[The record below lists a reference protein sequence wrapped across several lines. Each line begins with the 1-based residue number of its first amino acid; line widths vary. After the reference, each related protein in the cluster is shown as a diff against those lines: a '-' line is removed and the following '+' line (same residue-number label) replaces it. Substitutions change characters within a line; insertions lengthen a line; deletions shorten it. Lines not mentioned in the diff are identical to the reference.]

1 MTNEFDADVTDA
13 SVTDTEVTGAEVTG
27 AETVETASSGKRR
40 AKFHNLQVSQ
50 VRKLTDNAVEVSFA
64 VPEEFQDEYDYVAG
78 QYVALRANIDGQ
90 EVRRSYSICEAPTP
104 GTIKV
109 GIKRDLGGLFS
120 NWANDNLVAG
130 FEMEVMSPQGAF
142 VSKHKLNDMNDPE
155 ALSDEA
161 VKDGGAHFVAA
172 AAGSGITPVIAIAK
186 SLLAHEGTSVDL
198 IYANRAASEVMFL
211 EDLADLKDRYPT
223 RLAVHHVLSRE
234 QRQAPIYSG
243 RLDAEKLD
251 MIFEHLIDV
260 PSVDEWF
267 LCGPFDLVQLIRDEL
282 SSRDVPADKV
292 RFELFTTGQANEGP
306 LPNSGRPVEV
316 DPEGDNFE
324 IGFTLDGLSGEVK
337 SPKAARETI
346 LNAAL
351 RVRPDVPFACAGGVC
366 GTCRA
371 KVVEGSADMA
381 ENYAL
386 EPDDVEKG
394 YVLTCQSRPTSDKVL
409 VDFDA

>member
-1 MTNEFDADVTDA
+1 MTEATVE
-13 SVTDTEVTGAEVTG
+13 SGAENLG
-27 AETVETASSGKRR
+27 AENAGGGNEAGQARRR
-40 AKFHNLQVSQ
+40 AVFHTLAVSQ
-50 VRKLTDNAVEVSFA
+50 VRKLTDNAIEVSFA
-64 VPEEFQDEYDYVAG
+64 VPEALQDEYDYVAG
-78 QYVALRANIDGQ
+78 QYVALRANIEGQ
-90 EVRRSYSICEAPTP
+90 DVRRSYSICEAPTP

-120 NWANDNLVAG
+120 NWANDNLAAG
-130 FEMEVMSPQGAF
+130 FEMDVMSPQGVF
-142 VSKHKLNDMNDPE
+142 VSKHQLTGMNDPE
-155 ALSDEA
+155 KVSAEVIA
-161 VKDGGAHFVAA
+161 TGADHFVAA

-186 SLLAHEGTSVDL
+186 SLLEHPGTQVDL
-198 IYANRAASEVMFL
+198 IYANRAASDVMFL

-243 RLDAEKLD
+243 RLDAEKLAQ
-251 MIFEHLIDV
+251 IFEYIIDV
-260 PSVDEWF
+260 PNVDEWF
-267 LCGPFDLVQLIRDEL
+267 LCGPFELVQMIRDEL
-282 SSRDVPADKV
+282 SEREVAEERV
-292 RFELFTTGQANEGP
+292 RFELFSTGQPGEGAQ
-306 LPNSGRPVEV
+306 SSAGRPVEV

-324 IGFTLDGLSGEVK
+324 ISFVLDGLSGDVK
-337 SPKAARETI
+337 SPKDARETV

-371 KVVEGSADMA
+371 KVTCGSVDMA

-386 EPDDVEKG
+386 EKDDVDNG
-394 YVLTCQSRPTSDKVL
+394 YVLTCQARPTSDKVT

>member
-1 MTNEFDADVTDA
+1 M
-13 SVTDTEVTGAEVTG
+13 TDTTIDSSADNPN
-27 AETVETASSGKRR
+27 ASSEAGQGRRR
-40 AKFHNLQVSQ
+40 AVFHTLEVSQ
-50 VRKLTDNAVEVSFA
+50 VRKLTDNAIEVAFA
-64 VPEEFQDEYDYVAG
+64 VPESLQNEYDYVAG

-120 NWANDNLVAG
+120 NWANDNLTAG
-130 FEMEVMSPQGAF
+130 FEMEVMSPQGVF
-142 VSKHKLNDMNDPE
+142 VSKHKFTGMNDPE
-155 ALSDEA
+155 QLSAEA
-161 VKDGGAHFVAA
+161 IATGANHFVAA

-186 SLLAHEGTSVDL
+186 TLLEHPGTQVDL
-198 IYANRAASEVMFL
+198 IYANRAASDVMFL

-243 RLDAEKLD
+243 RLDAEKLSQ
-251 MIFEHLIDV
+251 IFERIIDV
-260 PSVDEWF
+260 PNVDEWF
-267 LCGPFDLVQLIRDEL
+267 LCGPFELVQMIRDEL
-282 SSRDVPADKV
+282 SDREVAEEKV
-292 RFELFTTGQANEGP
+292 RFELFSTGQPGEGAQ
-306 LPNSGRPVEV
+306 SSAGRPVEV

-324 IGFTLDGLSGEVK
+324 INFVLDGLSGEVK
-337 SPKAARETI
+337 SPKDARETV

-371 KVVEGSADMA
+371 KVTCGSVDMA

-386 EPDDVEKG
+386 EKDDVDNG
-394 YVLTCQSRPTSDKVL
+394 YVLTCQARPTSEKVT